1 MITGHVAPTEDQQ
14 QDASLV
20 YAMERDGRTII
31 SYSRK
36 RDTGDA
42 NQDLT
47 LKVSIKLLKCDLQ
60 LRRKVLPLLAIFPTY
75 SDITAFIYV
84 KE

>member
-1 MITGHVAPTEDQQ
+1 MDRLIYCQDYLTTGHIAPTEDQK
-14 QDASLV
+14 QDANLM

-42 NQDLT
+42 NQDLPIEVST
-47 LKVSIKLLKCDLQ
+47 YNNSTISFKKFLKWDLWS
-60 LRRKVLPLLAIFPTY
+60 R
-75 SDITAFIYV
+75 
-84 KE
+84 

>member
-1 MITGHVAPTEDQQ
+1 MKIFSLVLSFFSSIEQLVHFQDYFTQGYSFPPEDEQ
-14 QDASLV
+14 QDAYLM

-42 NQDLT
+42 QDVAIEVRSC
-47 LKVSIKLLKCDLQ
+47 KKN
-60 LRRKVLPLLAIFPTY
+60 LP
-75 SDITAFIYV
+75 
-84 KE
+84 